1 MKRTFSIVM
10 LLIANVILL
19 THSTIPHH
27 HHDKVAVAIVYFG
40 EEETEHHHAH
50 NGESHHHHGH
60 DSDGHH
66 HDGPES
72 CFLTETLEEAVVPDT
87 SLEIAAPLNSS
98 HLLQH
103 LLPAWEAVIIEAAS
117 AVDALQYLRHP
128 FRVRPYFTSV
138 YLAFVESRSGFRAP
152 PFC

>member
-1 MKRTFSIVM
+1 M
-10 LLIANVILL
+10 LLIASMILL
-19 THSTIPHH
+19 THSAIPHH
-27 HHDKVAVAIVYFG
+27 HHDKVAVAIVLFG
-40 EEETEHHHAH
+40 EEETGHHHAH
-50 NGESHHHHGH
+50 NWESHHHHGH

-66 HDGPES
+66 HDSPES
-72 CFLTETLEEAVVPDT
+72 CFLTEALEEAVVPDT
-87 SLEIAAPLNSS
+87 HTEIAAPLNSS

-117 AVDALQYLRHP
+117 AVDALKYLRHP
-128 FRVRPYFTSV
+128 FRERPYYTSV